1 MGRRALNN
9 PTRGVTIRL
18 TIVAVAQL
26 QTLAARAGKKLNT
39 LMREILEAHVQQ
51 SEK

>member
-1 MGRRALNN
+1 MGRPSLNN
-9 PTRGVTIRL
+9 PTKGVTIRL

-39 LMREILEAHVQQ
+39 LLREILEEHIEK
-51 SEK
+51 SER

>member
-1 MGRRALNN
+1 MGRPALNS
-9 PTRGVTIRL
+9 PTKGVTIRL

-39 LMREILEAHVQQ
+39 LIREILEDHV
-51 SEK
+51 EKLER